1 MFVFSPLACA
11 IASSEGSSEF
21 LKSGIG
27 HVLLFPF
34 QFASFGGHLSHSFL
48 SFSHNLATVF
58 FCGSDRL
65 SCSPFSKTKSRY
77 TRLLWL
83 KYRSRVYLLFVF
95 EKGEQDNLSEPQ
107 KKTVAKLCEK
117 LRKECERW
125 PPKLA
130 N

>member
-1 MFVFSPLACA
+1 V
-11 IASSEGSSEF
+11 IAGLSGARKGRVGDKQDGKGKRGSYRYIY
-21 LKSGIG
+21 LY
-27 HVLLFPF
+27 
-34 QFASFGGHLSHSFL
+34 LSH
-48 SFSHNLATVF
+48 
-58 FCGSDRL
+58 
-65 SCSPFSKTKSRY
+65 
-77 TRLLWL
+77 
-83 KYRSRVYLLFVF
+83 RSRVYLLFVF